1 MPLVKAVGPVT
12 GGSGSVAAVSDDVPV
27 RAAAGEAMRSCD
39 FCGHPVVI
47 DSIDERDCPVCGE
60 GAELQPAGADSG
72 S

>member
-1 MPLVKAVGPVT
+1 MSWVKVAGTVS
-12 GGSGSVAAVSDDVPV
+12 GGSGSVAVVSEDVSV
-27 RAAAGEAMRSCD
+27 RGPAGEAMRPCD

-60 GAELQPAGADSG
+60 GAEVQSEAVGWG